1 MDSFKNDSLS
11 KLNSSHT
18 FAKDLDH
25 NMNLKK
31 NVEQQFQNG
40 EYIFQSISMSD
51 SNSLKLVSK

>member
-1 MDSFKNDSLS
+1 
-11 KLNSSHT
+11 
-18 FAKDLDH
+18 
-25 NMNLKK
+25 MNLKK